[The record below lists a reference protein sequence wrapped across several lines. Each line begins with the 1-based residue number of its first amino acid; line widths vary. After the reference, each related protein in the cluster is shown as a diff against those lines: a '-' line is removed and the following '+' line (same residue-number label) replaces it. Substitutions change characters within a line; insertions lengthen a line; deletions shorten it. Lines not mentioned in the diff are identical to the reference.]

1 MKPIVVAPSILAA
14 DLRRLGEEVRAV
26 DEAGADWIH
35 IDIMDGRFVPNISFG
50 PAVVNAV
57 RRSTAKP
64 LNVHLMIVEP
74 ERYLE
79 TFIEAGADHLLVQSE
94 PSSTIHLHRVLS
106 RIRELGKK
114 AGAVLDPA
122 SPIAFVEQVLH
133 LCDVVLVMTV
143 NPGFGGQKFL
153 PEMLPKIQELR
164 RLCESK
170 GLDPW
175 IEVDGGQN
183 GENAALAVEAGAD
196 AIVAGSAIFGSDDYA
211 AAIARIRNSSASSHE
226 GCRVM
231 MDAALAGNRT
241 FENAEALAHDVAE
254 WLCDLAQASDRAFAV
269 CLSGGSTPRRL
280 YECLATPPIASRFPW
295 SRVHW
300 FWGDE
305 RFVPH
310 DHPDSNYRMA
320 RDAFLSRVPVPD
332 DNIHAV
338 PTEGL
343 SPEQAAAA
351 YETTLKRFYGADT
364 LAPDRPLF
372 DVTLLGI
379 GEDGHTASLFP
390 GQPALQ
396 ETRRWVVA
404 VIGAKSEPRITLTYP
419 ALDSSRDVAFVVTG
433 KEKRDAVARAQA
445 GDRAIPAAGVR
456 PVGRLHWFTDRAAAT
471 AGAN

>member
-26 DEAGADWIH
+26 DQAGADWIH
-35 IDIMDGRFVPNISFG
+35 VDIMDGRFVPNISFG
-50 PAVVNAV
+50 PAIVNAV

-79 TFIEAGADHLLVQSE
+79 KFVEAGADHLLVQVE

-153 PEMLPKIQELR
+153 PEMLPKIRDLR
-164 RLCESK
+164 RLCDVEEARPLDRGRRRAERRKRRTGHRGRRRRDRRRIGHIRFERLRGRHRANSK
-170 GLDPW
+170 W
-175 IEVDGGQN
+175 
-183 GENAALAVEAGAD
+183 
-196 AIVAGSAIFGSDDYA
+196 
-211 AAIARIRNSSASSHE
+211 RTTHE

-231 MDAALAGNRT
+231 TEIASAENRM
-241 FENAEALAHDVAE
+241 FESAEALAHNVAE
-254 WLCDLAQASDRAFAV
+254 WLCGLAQASDRAFAV
-269 CLSGGSTPRRL
+269 SLSGGSTPRRL
-280 YECLATPPIASRFPW
+280 YELLAAPDIASRFPW
-295 SRVHW
+295 HRTHW

-332 DNIHAV
+332 GNIHAV

-379 GEDGHTASLFP
+379 GDDGHTASLFP

-396 ETRRWVVA
+396 EKRRWVVA
-404 VIGAKSEPRITLTYP
+404 VISAKAEARITLTYP
-419 ALDSSRDVAFVVTG
+419 TIDSSREVAFVVTG
-433 KEKRDAVARAQA
+433 KEKRGVVARAQA
-445 GDRAIPAAGVR
+445 GDRTIPAALVR
-456 PVGRLHWFTDRAAAT
+456 PVGHLHWFTDRAASPE
-471 AGAN
+471 GAN